1 MLQSCVIRQ
10 PIRKVF
16 IVEVIS
22 IRGANEHNLKNIDV
36 DIPKNKMVV
45 FTGVS
50 GSGKSSLVFDT
61 IYSEAFRRFIDSSQ
75 TSVYMMSG
83 SSFTK
88 RARAKFRSISG
99 LPPALGLSQKQGV
112 AGRLSTVG
120 TISSVSD
127 LLRVYFAAFGDIYCY
142 NCDIPLKPI
151 TFNELCDKIFNDFQN
166 KKIKII
172 APICEKRKGKFSD
185 EIEKFRELGFSKL
198 RINGNIFDLQDDNES
213 IKVDSKKLN
222 TIDVIID
229 FVVISIDKKQRIE
242 RAIYQ
247 ALEYGKGMVKIET
260 SNYENL
266 FNTNSSC
273 PQCGESAPKLDPRY
287 FSHSSLGK
295 CAKCDG
301 EGTSKKGYSADLFP
315 CKSCLGSRLD
325 TKLSSVRIHDKTFQ
339 DLHYMTMIELLNYVE
354 NILKNHVSNDKAKN
368 KIYLELHN
376 SLLSINK
383 IGLNHLTLNR
393 SGSSLSP
400 GDLQRLRLA
409 SMISNKLNGV
419 LYVMDE
425 PCQGLNEEEVK
436 QLAQVLKEIVNN
448 GASIIAVEHHPEFLK
463 FSDAIFLMGPQ
474 AGVNGGKIIS
484 YISNKIDL
492 DKFNKKSF
500 IKFNNKLSDEKNKI
514 KEIKS
519 NITFNNINIRN
530 LKNLNISIYQNNIN
544 IIRGK
549 SGFGKGTFLEYC
561 VLPSLYFLGGKSLDS
576 EEILK
581 IDFKNFCKFNSV
593 GDIKVN
599 VVGYVRPGS
608 MTRSSRRSV
617 ASALDVLKPLREL
630 FSSLPSS
637 QVLGLTESHFSWNS
651 KQGRCENCE
660 GRGYIE
666 LPQKYSEPIKVECE
680 TCFGSKLTA
689 RSLLPRYKG
698 LNFADIM
705 SLNLEQAIQLLENHK
720 LITNKIAKA
729 CQFGLGYIQLG
740 QGMDSLS
747 GGELQRLNLTIH
759 LKRASLEG
767 AWFILMHP
775 STGLHAPD
783 INVLG
788 ELMSVMRSKGAT
800 FVLVENREEFLFF
813 ADHIIDF

>member
-1 MLQSCVIRQ
+1 VIRQ

-260 SNYENL
+260 SNY
-266 FNTNSSC
+266 
-273 PQCGESAPKLDPRY
+273 
-287 FSHSSLGK
+287 
-295 CAKCDG
+295 
-301 EGTSKKGYSADLFP
+301 
-315 CKSCLGSRLD
+315 
-325 TKLSSVRIHDKTFQ
+325 
-339 DLHYMTMIELLNYVE
+339 
-354 NILKNHVSNDKAKN
+354 
-368 KIYLELHN
+368 
-376 SLLSINK
+376 
-383 IGLNHLTLNR
+383 
-393 SGSSLSP
+393 
-400 GDLQRLRLA
+400 
-409 SMISNKLNGV
+409 
-419 LYVMDE
+419 
-425 PCQGLNEEEVK
+425 
-436 QLAQVLKEIVNN
+436 
-448 GASIIAVEHHPEFLK
+448 
-463 FSDAIFLMGPQ
+463 
-474 AGVNGGKIIS
+474 
-484 YISNKIDL
+484 
-492 DKFNKKSF
+492 
-500 IKFNNKLSDEKNKI
+500 
-514 KEIKS
+514 
-519 NITFNNINIRN
+519 
-530 LKNLNISIYQNNIN
+530 
-544 IIRGK
+544 
-549 SGFGKGTFLEYC
+549 
-561 VLPSLYFLGGKSLDS
+561 
-576 EEILK
+576 
-581 IDFKNFCKFNSV
+581 
-593 GDIKVN
+593 
-599 VVGYVRPGS
+599 
-608 MTRSSRRSV
+608 
-617 ASALDVLKPLREL
+617 
-630 FSSLPSS
+630 
-637 QVLGLTESHFSWNS
+637 
-651 KQGRCENCE
+651 
-660 GRGYIE
+660 
-666 LPQKYSEPIKVECE
+666 
-680 TCFGSKLTA
+680 
-689 RSLLPRYKG
+689 
-698 LNFADIM
+698 
-705 SLNLEQAIQLLENHK
+705 
-720 LITNKIAKA
+720 
-729 CQFGLGYIQLG
+729 
-740 QGMDSLS
+740 
-747 GGELQRLNLTIH
+747 
-759 LKRASLEG
+759 
-767 AWFILMHP
+767 
-775 STGLHAPD
+775 
-783 INVLG
+783 
-788 ELMSVMRSKGAT
+788 
-800 FVLVENREEFLFF
+800 
-813 ADHIIDF
+813 